1 MKQLDQTDMVLVR
14 TSHPGNI
21 GAAAR
26 ALKTMG
32 LNNLVLVN
40 PKQFPHAEAQQRSA
54 GAEDVL
60 DSARVETS
68 LESALSGA
76 SLVFGT
82 SARSREVNWPT
93 LTPRTAAEQAAHH
106 LAQKDSHRVAIL
118 FGNETSGLSNAELDY
133 CSAQIV
139 IPASSVYSSLNMA
152 SAVQIICYEMRLAA
166 LSEELDLVATQVP
179 KPRQEAATIEQ
190 QQGHLNHL
198 AQVLEALDFAHNK
211 NSPLLM
217 RKLTRLYNKAELSV
231 EEVQILRGI
240 LTAIDR
246 RIGGSEK

>member
-40 PKQFPHAEAQQRSA
+40 PKQFPHAEAQKRSA

-68 LESALSGA
+68 LESALSRA

-82 SARSREVNWPT
+82 SARPREVNWPM
-93 LTPRTAAEQAAHH
+93 LTPRAAAEQAAAKPPSKAP
-106 LAQKDSHRVAIL
+106 LLGAIL
-118 FGNETSGLSNAELDY
+118 VLFL
-133 CSAQIV
+133 V
-139 IPASSVYSSLNMA
+139 ILV
-152 SAVQIICYEMRLAA
+152 IAA
-166 LSEELDLVATQVP
+166 Y
-179 KPRQEAATIEQ
+179 
-190 QQGHLNHL
+190 GH
-198 AQVLEALDFAHNK
+198 
-211 NSPLLM
+211 
-217 RKLTRLYNKAELSV
+217 Y
-231 EEVQILRGI
+231 
-240 LTAIDR
+240 
-246 RIGGSEK
+246 